1 MLAHLKNDD
10 LIEKI
15 GGRFKLTA
23 VIQKRWRELLHG
35 ARPMV
40 DPEGLS
46 DLEVVLQELAE
57 GKIVVDEDAKPA
69 AKASTDG

>member
-1 MLAHLKNDD
+1 MIPDLKHDQ
-10 LIEKI
+10 LIERF

-40 DPEGLS
+40 DPEGMT
-46 DLEVVLQELAE
+46 DLEIVVKEIME
-57 GKIVVDEDAKPA
+57 GKVVIDARTSDVEA
-69 AKASTDG
+69 EAE